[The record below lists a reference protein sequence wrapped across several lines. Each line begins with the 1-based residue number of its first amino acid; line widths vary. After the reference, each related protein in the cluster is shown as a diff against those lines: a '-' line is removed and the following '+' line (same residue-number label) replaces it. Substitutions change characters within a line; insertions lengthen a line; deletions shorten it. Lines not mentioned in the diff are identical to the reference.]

1 MIAPDSVDLVIFDC
15 DGVLVNSEEIACA
28 VCVEALATL
37 GMHMT
42 MPEFAARHSGMPIK
56 DSWALIE
63 KNYGRPL
70 PEGFREGVDRE
81 VHRRFAQELAPIDGV
96 VSLLEALTLARCV
109 ASSTGLQRLTDN
121 LRQVGL
127 ARFFEPSIFSVSQVR
142 RGKPAPDVFLYAASQ
157 MGADPDRT
165 LVVEDSQHGVVAARR
180 AGMRVIGFAGG
191 GHASHDHEERL
202 TRAGAFA
209 VAHSMAELGARLRK
223 A

>member
-1 MIAPDSVDLVIFDC
+1 MIAPDSLDLVIFDC

-42 MPEFAARHSGMPIK
+42 MQEFAARHSGMPIK

-63 KNYGRPL
+63 RNYGKPL
-70 PEGFREGVDRE
+70 PAGFREGVDRD
-81 VHRRFAQELAPIDGV
+81 VYRRFAAELAPIEGTGA
-96 VSLLEALTLARCV
+96 LLESLRLARCV

-127 ARFFEPSIFSVSQVR
+127 AKYFEPSIFSVSQVR

-157 MGADPDRT
+157 MGADPGRT
-165 LVVEDSQHGVVAARR
+165 LVIEDSQHGVVAARR
-180 AGMRVIGFAGG
+180 AGMRAIGFAGG

-202 TRAGAFA
+202 LAAGAFA
-209 VAHSMAELGARLRK
+209 VAGSMAELQERLK
-223 A
+223 DF